1 MPSEGG
7 ARSLAGDGTGGRT
20 RETWYW
26 PSSRPSAE
34 NASDGTT
41 TVIALANPDELAARC
56 WDGGFTVMVRGD
68 ADKPIF
74 TIIDR
79 LGRRLELVRLP

>member
-1 MPSEGG
+1 
-7 ARSLAGDGTGGRT
+7 
-20 RETWYW
+20 
-26 PSSRPSAE
+26 
-34 NASDGTT
+34 
-41 TVIALANPDELAARC
+41 VIALANPDELAARC